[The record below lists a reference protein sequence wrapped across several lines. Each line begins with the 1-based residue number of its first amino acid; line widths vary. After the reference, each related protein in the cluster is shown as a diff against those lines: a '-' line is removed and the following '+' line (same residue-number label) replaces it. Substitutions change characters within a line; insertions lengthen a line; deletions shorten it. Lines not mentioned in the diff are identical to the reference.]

1 MQSRFIYLFCMCLC
15 FPGSEPLHVHTSDL
29 HTAPFANHAC
39 PSPHNTSVPSSS
51 QQHSRLHT
59 PPWSALHCWH
69 WRYPGVHG
77 RAHCWHQT
85 PRSPHGPQPTGQ
97 PIGLITRRTCNIKAL
112 YLNTIFKNNS
122 HTAFSRTSSSQISKN
137 EKTFFKSVRKMLPK

>member
-1 MQSRFIYLFCMCLC
+1 MTKSFVQCVCIFFFSVTMTLGYCLCICCTFFNACCICSRDLFIYLFSMCLC

-51 QQHSRLHT
+51 QQHSRLRT

-97 PIGLITRRTCNIKAL
+97 PIRKSWAQV
-112 YLNTIFKNNS
+112 YL
-122 HTAFSRTSSSQISKN
+122 
-137 EKTFFKSVRKMLPK
+137 

>member
-1 MQSRFIYLFCMCLC
+1 MTKSFVQCVCIFFFQSPWHSVTVYVFVVHFLMLVAYAVEIYLFIYLFSMCLC

-51 QQHSRLHT
+51 QQHSRLRT

-97 PIGLITRRTCNIKAL
+97 PIRKSWAQA
-112 YLNTIFKNNS
+112 YL
-122 HTAFSRTSSSQISKN
+122 
-137 EKTFFKSVRKMLPK
+137 